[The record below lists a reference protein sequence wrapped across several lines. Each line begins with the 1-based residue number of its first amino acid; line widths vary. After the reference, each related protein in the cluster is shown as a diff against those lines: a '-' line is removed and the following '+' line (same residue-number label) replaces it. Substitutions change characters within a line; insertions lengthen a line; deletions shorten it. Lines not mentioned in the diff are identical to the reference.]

1 MECVRASDASTGSKS
16 GCLFLTGRLLVE
28 DKARNSGIRS
38 TARKPTVHAAIG
50 LASAFLATNA
60 VAQQTLP
67 QIDVQRG
74 GAAGRA
80 VARTPP
86 AEAPSEPAPAS
97 AAGAFEGG
105 PANTLQTSTGLA
117 RIPGTV
123 MDIPQ
128 TVNVITERTM
138 REQGVTTVDQA
149 LRNVPGVTASSGE
162 GGGGQNGDQ
171 FRIRGFQAKSDLYVD
186 GLRDFGGYIRD
197 SFSTEQVQ
205 VFKGPS
211 SESFGYGTTGG
222 AINLEQKKA
231 KLGNFVDI
239 EGLYG
244 NGPYARSVVDINQQ
258 IDKTTAMRIVGMV
271 HDQDIVGRD
280 NLFSNRWGVL
290 GSLGFGLG
298 TSTTFTVNYMHQTG
312 HRRPD
317 MGTPIAQA
325 SPGLGLVGK
334 PLPEF
339 GVPRTLFYGKDTD
352 NDKTSV
358 DMFTA
363 RFKSEVTSWLTIYN
377 DTRVAFYDRF
387 FAQTATSCAAATCG
401 MPVIGGNLNV
411 NYTPGGPA
419 GYDQSSNGAQNIT
432 TAVAKFHTGFLR
444 HEFITG
450 VDINQQEDQRFAL
463 TNSIPKVGG
472 SILNPTYIYP
482 GTVFVNPLGAN
493 TGIKNSESWNLGIF
507 ASDRVW
513 LTEQFSLLGGARW
526 DRFNSSYS
534 RTGSATIPGTQ
545 PGVFIYPNL
554 DSETEFVSPKA
565 SAIWEPNKQQMYYVS
580 WAKSYSNLAGQYVAL
595 DNVAISNETLEPES
609 NESWEAGLKW
619 SMLDGKLGFTAAL
632 FQVTKG
638 NSVQVDPVSGDLLQ
652 TNEKQRVKGVE
663 LGLTGKITEQWDMQ
677 VAYAYMDSEIL
688 SAPPAQIANI
698 GNRVA
703 FVPNNS
709 ASIWTTYN
717 IAPMLQ
723 IPGKM
728 LVGGGVFYTG
738 QYFTNSASLAEVPEQ
753 ASINLLASYER
764 DKYRIALNVYNLM
777 DEVVYDAAFGNRAVV
792 GAGRT
797 ITLTGGVRW

>member
-1 MECVRASDASTGSKS
+1 MNGALNGEKV
-16 GCLFLTGRLLVE
+16 GR
-28 DKARNSGIRS
+28 DKAALLALNEASRVLSKPRCVPHVGIRS
-38 TARKPTVHAAIG
+38 SARKPAVSAAIG

-60 VAQQTLP
+60 TAQQTLP
-67 QIDVQRG
+67 TIDVQRG
-74 GAAGRA
+74 GATGRA
-80 VARTPP
+80 VTRTAPV
-86 AEAPSEPAPAS
+86 EAPTETAPVAVE
-97 AAGAFEGG
+97 GAFEGG
-105 PANTLQTSTGLA
+105 PANTLQASTGIGRL
-117 RIPGTV
+117 PGTV
-123 MDIPQ
+123 MDTPQ
-128 TVNVITERTM
+128 TINVITERTI

-197 SFSTEQVQ
+197 AFSIEQVQ
-205 VFKGPS
+205 VFKGPT

-244 NGPYARSVVDINQQ
+244 NGPYARSVADINQQ
-258 IDKTTAMRIVGMV
+258 INKTTAVRIVGMV

-280 NLFSNRWGVL
+280 NLFSDRWGVL
-290 GSLGFGLG
+290 GSVGLGLG
-298 TSTTFTVNYMHQTG
+298 TSTTLTLNYMHQTG

-317 MGTPIAQA
+317 MGTPIAQV
-325 SPGLGLVGK
+325 SPGRGQVGQ

-363 RFKSEVTSWLTIYN
+363 RFKSEVTSWLTIFN
-377 DTRVAFYDRF
+377 DTRVAYYDRF

-401 MPVIGGNLNV
+401 NAVYRGNLNV
-411 NYTPGGPA
+411 NYLPGGPA

-450 VDINQQEDQRFAL
+450 VDVNQQNDQRFAL
-463 TNSIPKVGG
+463 QNSITKVGG
-472 SILNPTYIYP
+472 SILNPTYVYP
-482 GTVFVNPLGAN
+482 GIVYVNPLAN
-493 TGIKNSESWNLGIF
+493 NGVKNSESFNLGLF

-513 LTEQFSLLGGARW
+513 LTEQFSILGGARW
-526 DRFNSSYS
+526 DRFNSNYQS
-534 RTGSATIPGTQ
+534 TALG
-545 PGVFIYPNL
+545 GVPNPKL

-565 SAIWEPNKQQMYYVS
+565 SVIFEPNKQQMYYVS

-595 DNVAISNETLEPES
+595 DNTVISNATLEPES
-609 NESWEAGLKW
+609 SESWEAGLKW

-652 TNEKQRVKGVE
+652 TNETQRVKGVE
-663 LGLTGKITEQWDMQ
+663 LGLTGKITDQWDMQ
-677 VAYAYMDSEIL
+677 IAYAYMDSEIL
-688 SAPPAQIANI
+688 TAPIAQIGNV

-703 FVPNNS
+703 FVPLNS
-709 ASIWTTYN
+709 ASLWTTYN
-717 IAPMLQ
+717 IAPMLH

-728 LVGGGVFYTG
+728 LLGGGVFYTG
-738 QYFTNSASLAEVPEQ
+738 QYFTNSTSLAEVPEQ

-764 DKYRIALNVYNLM
+764 DKYRIALNVTNLM
-777 DEVVYDAAFGNRAVV
+777 DDVVYDSAFGSRAVV